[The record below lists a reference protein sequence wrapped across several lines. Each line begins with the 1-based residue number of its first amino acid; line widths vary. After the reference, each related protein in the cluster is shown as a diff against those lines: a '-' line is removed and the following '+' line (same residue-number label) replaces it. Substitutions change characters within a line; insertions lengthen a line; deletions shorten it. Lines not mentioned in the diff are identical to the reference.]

1 MQLRPGREPEPVAP
15 RSDAPV
21 GRSRDEAPVEPL
33 WRQALGEQL
42 REERLLRA
50 DRIVDVAGRAGMSPQ
65 YLSELERGL
74 KEPSSELLAAV
85 AGALDLSVAELTLR
99 ISSRLA
105 RADSVRGPVCLAA

>member
-1 MQLRPGREPEPVAP
+1 MAPVRAAYYRVDMGDVVPLRPEPEPAP
-15 RSDAPV
+15 A
-21 GRSRDEAPVEPL
+21 EPL
-33 WRQALGEQL
+33 WREALGDQL
-42 REERLLRA
+42 REERQGRH

-85 AGALDLSVAELTLR
+85 AGALNLSVAELTLR

-105 RADSVRGPVCLAA
+105 RNVLSGPLCLAA